1 MKQVKRQIPLWWL
14 PVAFAAGILLGCL
27 ITNEFHRNKDIPAAA
42 TENSVISE
50 GASGAQTGSGDL
62 TGSAAS
68 DAEASGSLAAPPLE
82 TTGMTASSDPQA
94 SSDTLTASGK
104 SMASGEPAAS
114 GKSTASG
121 ESAAAA
127 KPAGAYGNAVQWDQA
142 AVYTGGDLVLFQG
155 KYYKAKWWTQ
165 NETPGKTD
173 VWEDTGEAPAAEG
186 STSGNAAGNQYKV
199 DGNDRNT
206 ALPAPDR
213 DAAAGDF
220 RIVAYYPSWTSGD
233 FYKGTSISEK
243 VQFDKITHLYYAF
256 AIPTAEGS
264 LLPLE
269 NESMARELIK
279 TAHEYG
285 VKVMLAVGGWSYND
299 TPLESTFGTATEN
312 AQKLEKFA
320 SSILDMCQAYGF
332 DGIDLDWEHPRVDG
346 GSGKQY
352 EALVELLADKLHKE
366 GLLLSCAVLS
376 GATADGNI
384 YYDAA
389 AHTDRVLAAVD
400 WINIMAYDGGDGER
414 HSTYDFAVSCA
425 EYWRD
430 TRSMPAHKINLGV
443 PFYSRPGWAS
453 YDALLEQD
461 PEAWSH
467 DVTTYN
473 GMEAWYNGMDTI
485 RSKTQYAR
493 QQLGGIMIWEIT
505 QDTADREKSLL
516 TAIWEAAN

>member
-1 MKQVKRQIPLWWL
+1 M
-14 PVAFAAGILLGCL
+14 AFATGILLGCL
-27 ITNEFHRNKDIPAAA
+27 ITSEFHRNKDIRAAA
-42 TENSVISE
+42 AENSAVSE
-50 GASGAQTGSGDL
+50 SASGTQTCSGEL

-82 TTGMTASSDPQA
+82 TTGMTASSEPQA
-94 SSDTLTASGK
+94 VSDTL
-104 SMASGEPAAS
+104 
-114 GKSTASG
+114 TASG

-165 NETPGKTD
+165 NETPGKAD
-173 VWEDTGEAPAAEG
+173 VWEDTGEAPAAKG
-186 STSGNAAGNQYKV
+186 STSGNAA
-199 DGNDRNT
+199 
-206 ALPAPDR
+206 LPAPNR

-430 TRSMPAHKINLGV
+430 TRNMPADKINLGV

>member
-42 TENSVISE
+42 AENSAISE
-50 GASGAQTGSGDL
+50 GASGTQTGSGEL

-82 TTGMTASSDPQA
+82 TTGMTASSEPQA
-94 SSDTLTASGK
+94 SSDTLTASGE

-165 NETPGKTD
+165 NETPGKAD

-186 STSGNAAGNQYKV
+186 STSG
-199 DGNDRNT
+199 NT

-414 HSTYDFAVSCA
+414 HSNYDFAVSCA

-485 RSKTQYAR
+485 CSKTQYAR